1 MSAEW
6 RYSLLDKDYLL
17 TALFAFCVLARFVIV
32 DISANIFKLN
42 LHQLFFPMYNNLGV
56 ADLAMSAFKYSL
68 LISEVG

>member
-32 DISANIFKLN
+32 DISANIFKLKFTPT
-42 LHQLFFPMYNNLGV
+42 FFPDVQQFRG
-56 ADLAMSAFKYSL
+56 S
-68 LISEVG
+68 

>member
-6 RYSLLDKDYLL
+6 RCSLLDKDYLL

-42 LHQLFFPMYNNLGV
+42 LHELFFSMYNNLGV

-68 LISEVG
+68 LLPEVG

>member
-32 DISANIFKLN
+32 DISENIFQLN
-42 LHQLFFPMYNNLGV
+42 LHQLFSPC
-56 ADLAMSAFKYSL
+56 K
-68 LISEVG
+68 LI